1 MESKPPVIDFSAIVQ
16 RYKRYWWLFVL
27 SLLACIAL
35 AVMYLKVKKPVFL
48 VQSIV
53 LVDPEDNS
61 KPGTASMGS
70 SLLKSMALG
79 GGSRVEDEIV
89 VMGSQ
94 QLRMQMVKELRLN
107 RAYVERKS
115 FFDRVDHY
123 NDSPIEVDAPDALFD
138 TLSTSFQFKIKTSAD
153 GKADIKVK
161 KGRFRT
167 LAQADDVTLPASV
180 KTPYGIFQVKRTA
193 FYKPGKEYN
202 ITAAV
207 TGNIPKAEALGRT
220 IVAELLRKKANAID
234 LNTTETNIQ
243 RGRDKLNT
251 IIRLYNERG
260 QNEKDQQAINT
271 AKFIDDRLELVYRNL
286 MGSEAEIEAYKRA
299 HNIVDPELQAKSVI
313 GRQDMAD
320 QAIINLE
327 ARYRIVSMI
336 KDFVADPANK
346 HSFIPFS
353 ADSTAATSAISAYNN
368 LIMQRMKLENS
379 ALNDNPS
386 MQRLDGQIDAMRA
399 NVINGVDNTLRAL
412 RVQLAKAG
420 TVSGNAAGTIRSIP
434 TTERQTRALYR
445 QQGIQ
450 NEIYTFLLQKR
461 EENALVLAATTP
473 KGKVVDQPY
482 GKSEPLSPNKP
493 LVFLLALLAALA
505 IPVVLLAIKNLFT
518 TRFASQDELES
529 LTTLPVIGHIQHNR
543 HDTELVVQ
551 DGRNWSI
558 VELFRYVRNNV
569 QFMMPD
575 ADDKVVLVTSSISGE
590 GKSFVSLNLAAAF
603 ALLGKRV
610 ALVGMDIRMPR
621 LAQMT
626 GLKEAPG
633 VTAFLAKSDTALAGI
648 TQPMSQVQGL
658 DVLVGGAI
666 PPNPSELLLGKRT
679 ELLFEQLRQT
689 YDIIVVDSAPI
700 AMVSDTFSL
709 TRFADVTL
717 AVTRANHTRRAMVK
731 HLDRLVAE
739 GRLKNLGLV
748 INDTKPSQ
756 DNGYGYGYGNSNS
769 DD

>member
-1 MESKPPVIDFSAIVQ
+1 MEKKEPVIDFSAIVQ
-16 RYKRYWWLFVL
+16 HYKRYWWLFAI
-27 SLLACIAL
+27 SLLACLAL
-35 AVMYLKVKKPVFL
+35 AVMYLKLKKPVYL
-48 VQSIV
+48 VQSII
-53 LVDPEDNS
+53 LVDPEDNA
-61 KPGTASMGS
+61 KPGASSMGS

-94 QLRMQMVKELRLN
+94 QLRMLMVKELKLN
-107 RAYVERKS
+107 RSYIERRS
-115 FFDRVDHY
+115 FFNRVDHY

-138 TLSTSFQFKIKTSAD
+138 TLSTSFLIKVKLAAD
-153 GKADIKVK
+153 GKADIRVK
-161 KGRFRT
+161 KGYFKT
-167 LAQADDVTLPASV
+167 LAQADDVKLPANV
-180 KTPYGIFQVKRTA
+180 KTPYGIFHVKTTA
-193 FYKPGKEYN
+193 YYRPGSECN
-202 ITAAV
+202 VTATV
-207 TGNIPKAEALGRT
+207 MGNIPKAEALSRT
-220 IVAELLRKKANAID
+220 MVAELLRKKANAID
-234 LNTTETNIQ
+234 LNTTETNVE

-260 QNEKDQQAINT
+260 QDEKDRQAINT

-299 HNIVDPELQAKSVI
+299 HNLVDPELQAKSVI

-353 ADSTAATSAISAYNN
+353 ADSTAATSAIAAYNN

-379 ALNDNPS
+379 AINDNPS
-386 MQRLDGQIDAMRA
+386 LQRLDGQIDAMRD
-399 NVINGVDNTLRAL
+399 NVVNGVDNTLRAL

-420 TVSGNAAGTIRSIP
+420 AVSGKAAGTMRDIP

-473 KGKVVDQPY
+473 KGKVVDAPY

-493 LVFLLALLAALA
+493 LVILLALLASAALPM
-505 IPVVLLAIKNLFT
+505 IILAVKNMLT
-518 TRFASQDELES
+518 TRFASPDELDDI
-529 LTTLPVIGHIQHNR
+529 TAIPVIGHIHHNR
-543 HDTELVVQ
+543 HDTQLVVK

-569 QFMMPD
+569 QFMMPND
-575 ADDKVVLVTSSISGE
+575 GDKVVLVTSSVSGE
-590 GKSFVSLNLAAAF
+590 GKSVVSLNLAAAF

-610 ALVGMDIRMPR
+610 ALVGMDIRKPR

-626 GLKEAPG
+626 GLNPSPG
-633 VTAFLAKSDTALAGI
+633 VTAFLAKPDTALDQI
-648 TQPMSQVQGL
+648 VQPLKQVQGL
-658 DVLVGGAI
+658 DVLVAGDV

-679 ELLFEQLRQT
+679 EQLFELLRQH
-689 YDIIVVDSAPI
+689 YDVIVVDSAPV

-709 TRFADVTL
+709 TRFAHITV
-717 AVTRANHTRRAMVK
+717 AVTRARYTKRKMVK
-731 HLDRLVAE
+731 DLQRLVDE
-739 GRLKNLGLV
+739 GRLTNVGLV
-748 INDTKPSQ
+748 LNDTKPNQ
-756 DNGYGYGYGNSNS
+756 DNGYGYGYGDS
-769 DD
+769 DND

>member
-1 MESKPPVIDFSAIVQ
+1 MEKKEPVIDFAALLQ
-16 RYKRYWWLFVL
+16 RYKRYWWLFAI
-27 SLLACIAL
+27 SLAACIAL
-35 AVMYLKVKKPVFL
+35 AVMYLKIVKPVYL

-53 LVDPEDNS
+53 LVDPEDNA
-61 KPGTASMGS
+61 KPGTASMGN
-70 SLLKSMALG
+70 SLLKTIALG

-94 QLRMQMVKELRLN
+94 QLRMQMVKELKLN

-115 FFDRVDHY
+115 FFNRVDHY
-123 NDSPIEVDAPDALFD
+123 NDSPIEIDAPDALFD
-138 TLSTSFQFKIKTSAD
+138 TLATSFQFKIETTPD

-161 KGRFRT
+161 KGRFKT
-167 LAQADDVTLPASV
+167 LAEANNVTLPANV
-180 KTPYGIFQVKRTA
+180 KTPYGIFNVKKTTY
-193 FYKPGKEYN
+193 YKPNHEYN
-202 ITAAV
+202 ITAKV
-207 TGNIPKAEALGRT
+207 IGNIPKAEALSKSM
-220 IVAELLRKKANAID
+220 VAELLRRKANAID
-234 LNTTETNIQ
+234 LNTQETNIQ
-243 RGRDKLNT
+243 RGRDMLNT

-299 HNIVDPELQAKSVI
+299 HKLVDPELQAKSVI
-313 GRQDMAD
+313 GRQDMAE

-336 KDFVADPANK
+336 KDFVNDPANA

-353 ADSTAATSAISAYNN
+353 ADSTAASSAISAYNN

-399 NVINGVDNTLRAL
+399 NVVNGVDNTLRAL

-420 TVSGNAAGTIRSIP
+420 SVSGNASGAMRSMP
-434 TTERQTRALYR
+434 TTERQTRELYR

-473 KGKVVDQPY
+473 KGKVVDEPY
-482 GKSEPLSPNKP
+482 GKSEPLAPNKP
-493 LVFLLALLAALA
+493 LVFLMALLAALL
-505 IPVVLLAIKNLFT
+505 IPMALLAIKNMLTNKFAT
-518 TRFASQDELES
+518 TAELEQI
-529 LTTLPVIGHIQHNR
+529 TRLPVIGHIHHNR
-543 HDTELVVQ
+543 HDTDLVVK

-569 QFMMPD
+569 QFMMPEP
-575 ADDKVVLVTSSISGE
+575 DDKVVLVTSTLSGE

-610 ALVGMDIRMPR
+610 ALVGMDIRDPK
-621 LAQMT
+621 LAQMLN
-626 GLKEAPG
+626 LKETPG
-633 VTAFLAKSDTALAGI
+633 VTAFLAKGETPVREL
-648 TQPMSQVQGL
+648 VQQIDDIKGL
-658 DVLVGGAI
+658 DVIVGGTV
-666 PPNPSELLLGKRT
+666 PPNPAELLLGKRT
-679 ELLFEQLRQT
+679 QTLFEQLRDE
-689 YDIIVVDSAPI
+689 YDIIVIDSAPV

-709 TRFADVTL
+709 SRFADVTL
-717 AVTRANHTRRAMVK
+717 AVTRANHTHRDMVR
-731 HLDRLVAE
+731 LIDRMVDD
-739 GRLKNLGLV
+739 GRLKNVGLV
-748 INDTKPSQ
+748 LNDTKPSQ
-756 DNGYGYGYGNSNS
+756 DMGYGYGYGANEE
-769 DD
+769 

>member
-1 MESKPPVIDFSAIVQ
+1 MEKKEPVIDFAAIIQ

-27 SLLACIAL
+27 SLVACCTL
-35 AVMYLKVKKPVFL
+35 AVMYLKIKKPVYI

-53 LVDPEDNS
+53 LIDPEDNNKTGMS
-61 KPGTASMGS
+61 SMGS

-94 QLRMQMVKELRLN
+94 QLRMQMVKELKIN
-107 RAYVERKS
+107 RTYIEKRS
-115 FFDRVDHY
+115 FFNRIDHY
-123 NDSPIEVDAPDALFD
+123 NDSPIEVDAPETLFD
-138 TLSTSFQFKIKTSAD
+138 TLAVTLQFKVKTDAS

-161 KGRFRT
+161 KGFFKT
-167 LAQADDVTLPASV
+167 LAQVSGATLPVNV
-180 KTPYGIFQVKRTA
+180 KTPYGIFNVRRTA
-193 FYKPGKEYN
+193 HYRNSGGYN
-202 ITAAV
+202 ITAIV
-207 TGNIPKAEALGRT
+207 TGNIPKAETLSKSMVT
-220 IVAELLRKKANAID
+220 ELLRKKANAID
-234 LNTTETNIQ
+234 LNTQETNIQ
-243 RGRDKLNT
+243 RGRDMLNT

-260 QNEKDQQAINT
+260 QNEKDRQAINT
-271 AKFIDDRLELVYRNL
+271 AKFIDERLELVYKNL

-299 HNIVDPELQAKSVI
+299 HNLVDPELQAKSAI
-313 GRQDMAD
+313 GKQERAD

-353 ADSTAATSAISAYNN
+353 ADSTAATGAIAAYNN

-386 MQRLDGQIDAMRA
+386 MQRLDNQIDAMRN

-412 RVQLAKAG
+412 TVQLAKAG
-420 TVSGNAAGTIRSIP
+420 SVSGTAMGAMRAMP
-434 TTERQTRALYR
+434 TTERQTRELYR

-482 GKSEPLSPNKP
+482 GKTEPVSPNKP
-493 LVFLLALLAALA
+493 LVVLLTLLAAMLL
-505 IPVVLLAIKNLFT
+505 PVIILAIKDMFT
-518 TRFASQDELES
+518 TRFSSQEQLEGI
-529 LTTLPVIGHIQHNR
+529 TTLPVIGHIHHNR
-543 HDTELVVQ
+543 HDTDLVVQ

-569 QFMMPD
+569 QFMMTGG
-575 ADDKVVLVTSSISGE
+575 DDKVVLVTSSVSGE

-610 ALVGMDIRMPR
+610 ALVGMDIRKPR
-621 LAQMT
+621 LAQAT
-626 GLKEAPG
+626 GLKSAPG
-633 VTAFLAKSDTALAGI
+633 VTAFLAKADTALDDI
-648 TQPMSQVQGL
+648 IQPLDKVKGL
-658 DVLVGGAI
+658 DVLVAGTV
-666 PPNPSELLLGKRT
+666 PPNPSELLLGSRT
-679 ELLFEQLRQT
+679 QQLFEMLRQR
-689 YDIIVVDSAPI
+689 YDIIVVDSAPV

-709 TRFADVTL
+709 ARFADVTL
-717 AVTRANHTRRAMVK
+717 GVTRANSTKRNMVK
-731 HLDRLVAE
+731 YINRMVDE
-739 GRLKNLGLV
+739 GRLKNVGLV
-748 INDTKPSQ
+748 VNDTKPSQ
-756 DNGYGYGYGNSNS
+756 DNGYGYGYGES
-769 DD
+769 DG

>member
-1 MESKPPVIDFSAIVQ
+1 MEKKEPVIDFAAIVQ
-16 RYKRYWWLFVL
+16 RYKRYWWLFAI
-27 SLLACIAL
+27 SLAVCIAL
-35 AVMYLKVKKPVFL
+35 AVMYLKIAKPVYL

-53 LVDPEDNS
+53 LVDPEDNA
-61 KPGTASMGS
+61 KPGSASMGS

-94 QLRMQMVKELRLN
+94 QLRMQMVKELKLN
-107 RAYVERKS
+107 RKYVERKS

-123 NDSPIEVDAPDALFD
+123 NDSPIEVDAPEALFD
-138 TLSTSFQFKIKTSAD
+138 TLSTSFQFKVKTTAD
-153 GKADIKVK
+153 GKADITVK
-161 KGRFRT
+161 KGRFKT
-167 LAQADDVTLPASV
+167 LAEAKGVSLPANV
-180 KTPYGIFQVKRTA
+180 KTPYGIFQVKRTS

-202 ITAAV
+202 IAATV
-207 TGNIPKAEALGRT
+207 VGNIPKAEALSRT
-220 IVAELLRKKANAID
+220 MVAELLRKKANAID
-234 LNTTETNIQ
+234 LNTTETNIE
-243 RGRDKLNT
+243 RGRDMLNT
-251 IIRLYNERG
+251 IIRLYNQRG

-327 ARYRIVSMI
+327 AKYRIVSMI
-336 KDFVADPANK
+336 KEFVNDPANN

-386 MQRLDGQIDAMRA
+386 MQRLDGQIDAMRN

-420 TVSGNAAGTIRSIP
+420 SVSGNATGTMRTIP

-473 KGKVVDQPY
+473 KGKVVDEPY

-493 LVFLLALLAALA
+493 LVFLLALLAALM
-505 IPVVLLAIKNLFT
+505 IPVVLLAIKGLLT
-518 TRFASQDELES
+518 TRFASQDDLEAI
-529 LTTLPVIGHIQHNR
+529 TPLPVIGHIHHNR
-543 HDTELVVQ
+543 HDTDLVVQ

-569 QFMMPD
+569 QFMMPE
-575 ADDKVVLVTSSISGE
+575 AGEKVVLVTSSVSGE

-603 ALLGKRV
+603 ALLGKKV
-610 ALVGMDIRMPR
+610 VLVGMDIRQPK

-626 GLKEAPG
+626 GLKDKPG
-633 VTAFLAKSDTALAGI
+633 VTTYLSQAGTTVDDI
-648 TQPMSQVQGL
+648 VQTMPQVQGL
-658 DVLVGGAI
+658 HILVAGAI

-679 ELLFEQLRQT
+679 QQLFDQLREQ
-689 YDIIVVDSAPI
+689 YEVIVVDSAPI

-709 TRFADVTL
+709 TRFADVTVG
-717 AVTRANHTRRAMVK
+717 VTRANYTKRSMVK
-731 HLDRLVAE
+731 YFDRMVSE
-739 GRLKNLGLV
+739 GRLKNVGLV
-748 INDTKPSQ
+748 VNDTKPSQ
-756 DNGYGYGYGNSNS
+756 DNGYGYGYGTTEE
-769 DD
+769 

>member
-1 MESKPPVIDFSAIVQ
+1 MEKKEPVIDFSAIVQ
-16 RYKRYWWLFVL
+16 RYRRYWWLFLL
-27 SLLACIAL
+27 SLLACIAV

-53 LVDPEDNS
+53 LVDPEDNA
-61 KPGTASMGS
+61 KPGASSMGS

-89 VMGSQ
+89 VMGSHH
-94 QLRMQMVKELRLN
+94 LRMLMVKELRLN
-107 RAYVERKS
+107 RTYIERKS

-123 NDSPIEVDAPDALFD
+123 NDSPIEVDAPETLFD
-138 TLSTSFQFKIKTSAD
+138 TLSTSMQFKVKTTAD

-161 KGRFRT
+161 KGCFKT
-167 LAQADDVTLPASV
+167 LAEASGVTLPATV
-180 KTPYGIFQVKRTA
+180 KTPYGMFQVKRTA
-193 FYKPGKEYN
+193 YYKPGKEYN

-207 TGNIPKAEALGRT
+207 IGNIPKAEALSHVM
-220 IVAELLRKKANAID
+220 VAELLRKKANAID
-234 LNTTETNIQ
+234 LNTRETNIQ
-243 RGRDKLNT
+243 RGRDMLNT

-299 HNIVDPELQAKSVI
+299 HNLVDPELQAKSVI

-353 ADSTAATSAISAYNN
+353 ADSTAATSAITAYNS

-379 ALNDNPS
+379 ALSDNPS
-386 MQRLDGQIDAMRA
+386 MQRLDNQIEAMRD
-399 NVINGVDNTLRAL
+399 NVVSGVDNTLRAL

-420 TVSGNAAGTIRSIP
+420 TVSGNAAGTMRSIP

-493 LVFLLALLAALA
+493 LVFLLALLAAMA
-505 IPVVLLAIKNLFT
+505 IPVFLLAIKNLFT
-518 TRFASQDELES
+518 TRFASQDQLEA
-529 LTTLPVIGHIQHNR
+529 LTAMPVIGHIHHNR
-543 HDTELVVQ
+543 HDDQLVVQ

-569 QFMMPD
+569 QFMMPEPT
-575 ADDKVVLVTSSISGE
+575 DKVVLVTSSVSGE

-610 ALVGMDIRMPR
+610 ALVGMDIRKPT

-626 GLKEAPG
+626 HLREAPG
-633 VTAFLAKSDTALAGI
+633 VTAFLSQQGTALDDIA
-648 TQPMSQVQGL
+648 QPLQQVPGL
-658 DVLVGGAI
+658 DVLVGGTV

-679 ELLFEQLRQT
+679 EQLFDQLRHT
-689 YDIIVVDSAPI
+689 YDVIVVDSAPI

-709 TRFADVTL
+709 TRFADVTVG
-717 AVTRANHTRRAMVK
+717 VTRANRTRRTMVK
-731 HLDRLVAE
+731 RFDRLVAE

-756 DNGYGYGYGNSNS
+756 DNGYGYGYG
-769 DD
+769 DTDE